1 MIRGLFMM
9 PTRGLRMMRGFLVMA
24 HLMVCGGFLVMTTT
38 TGGDTL
44 HAQSCALG
52 FVHVPWRGITADLG
66 CDTVL

>member
-1 MIRGLFMM
+1 MIWGLCMM
-9 PTRGLRMMRGFLVMA
+9 PTRGLHMMRSFLVMA
-24 HLMVCGGFLVMTTT
+24 HLMVCGGFLVITT

-66 CDTVL
+66 CDPVL